1 MDKIDKMI
9 SPVKL
14 GRKEIKDNEY
24 EMVSLEDIDI
34 GDIIV
39 VMPGETIP
47 LGGKVVSGSSDLDM
61 FAINGSDILENVKEG
76 VEVQSGSVN
85 VGNTLKIEVL
95 YTYDYSAM
103 NKVLEIAMMAP
114 VNSSRTH
121 KLVELICK
129 IYTIFLVVAGIF
141 VQYLYLG

>member
-1 MDKIDKMI
+1 
-9 SPVKL
+9 
-14 GRKEIKDNEY
+14 
-24 EMVSLEDIDI
+24 
-34 GDIIV
+34 
-39 VMPGETIP
+39 MPGETIP

-103 NKVLEIAMMAP
+103 NKVLEIATMAP
-114 VNSSRTH
+114 W
-121 KLVELICK
+121 LILLER
-129 IYTIFLVVAGIF
+129 IN
-141 VQYLYLG
+141 